1 VEQLMTWRLSVVH
14 KTHYLYESEVTAS
27 FNEARMTPLNT
38 RDQFLIHHSLT
49 VIPAPSIYSYE
60 DFFGT
65 SVESFDLQSA
75 HLSLDIVSENVV
87 DTSAFVPPNISFSWS
102 DARSPKVRDSF
113 AQYLA
118 HSELV
123 DPIETS
129 FNIAHEPTPYAA
141 VELLNAT
148 MLKHIS
154 YLPGTTSVTTK
165 ASQAWS
171 TGSGVCQDFTHISIS
186 LLRSSGIPARYVS
199 GYLYTETK
207 EIGETVEGE
216 SHSWVE
222 AWLGYWHPIDPT
234 NGRDVGEDHVIV
246 ARGRDYHDVSPL
258 KGIFSGGRS
267 RKVEVVVSL
276 TRLPR

>member
-1 VEQLMTWRLSVVH
+1 MTWRLSVVH
-14 KTHYLYESEVTAS
+14 KTHYQYESEVTAS

-60 DFFGT
+60 DYFGT
-65 SVESFDLQSA
+65 AVESFDLQSA

-87 DTSAFVPPNISFSWS
+87 DTSAFVPPMTRVSWADLDS
-102 DARSPKVRDSF
+102 EKVRDSF

-123 DPIETS
+123 DHIETTFDIS
-129 FNIAHEPTPYAA
+129 REATPYAA
-141 VELLNAT
+141 LVLLNET
-148 MLKHIS
+148 MLKHIA

-186 LLRSSGIPARYVS
+186 LLRAVGIPARYVS
-199 GYLYTETK
+199 GYLYTGSG

-222 AWLGYWHPIDPT
+222 AWIGYWHPIDPT
-234 NGRDVGEDHVIV
+234 NARDVGEDHVLV